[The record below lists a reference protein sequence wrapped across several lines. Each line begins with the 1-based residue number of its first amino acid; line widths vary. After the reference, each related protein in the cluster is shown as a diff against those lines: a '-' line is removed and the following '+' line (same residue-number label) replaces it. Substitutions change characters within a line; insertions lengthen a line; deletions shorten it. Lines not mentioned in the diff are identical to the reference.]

1 MGRAFSTTVRFDPA
15 RMANNG
21 LHLSVSPQVN
31 PVLGLMRKTYFDA
44 VNWTEPSSALFD
56 AGATPDQV
64 KEAIVALLDAYVPN
78 KSRLLELAVTVLA
91 TEAVCIGQLSS
102 RREWKEIVDSC
113 FEIRN
118 NAIRINR
125 QQSFEVIGYF
135 EPAIRSAQ
143 ESYALLVIFEVR
155 KDELTLDEFAFDLI
169 RTIGTLIESNLQPY
183 IKELYCLQAVAA
195 GQSLDP
201 RSVAAEDFGNICEK
215 FEKALSG
222 GSLLTPAPWGVRVN
236 QWRNIAHHHSYVVSG
251 DQVIA
256 TYGKTT
262 PKKEVALVRAEL
274 LALAQELVMRLGA
287 LKSSRVITAVNHIDE
302 LEPYLPKGEPS
313 AYRHATALAASF
325 ATQGF
330 RLLDLQ
336 VRGGQATAI
345 IEDVVPTEG
354 NERPIHCSQFVG
366 TIASRFPGLPV
377 EVRYIVTGRHAW
389 TFSASAEDLEQIMS
403 HSNPLEK
410 IAHIVTFKNEP

>member
-1 MGRAFSTTVRFDPA
+1 
-15 RMANNG
+15 
-21 LHLSVSPQVN
+21 
-31 PVLGLMRKTYFDA
+31 MRKAYFDA
-44 VNWTEPSSALFD
+44 ANRAEPYSALYD

-64 KEAIVALLDAYVPN
+64 KQEIVALLQAYVPN
-78 KSRLLELAVTVLA
+78 KSRLQELAVSVLA
-91 TEAVCIGQLSS
+91 TDAVCIGKISS
-102 RREWKEIVDSC
+102 RKEWKEVLDSC

-125 QQSFEVIGYF
+125 QQSFEVISYF

-143 ESYALLVIFEVR
+143 ESYSLLVIFEVP
-155 KDELTLDEFAFDLI
+155 KDELTLDEFAFELI

-195 GQSLDP
+195 GQALDP

-215 FEKALSG
+215 FEKVLSG

-236 QWRNIAHHHSYVVSG
+236 QWRNIAHHHSYVVRG
-251 DQVIA
+251 DEVIA
-256 TYGKTT
+256 TYGKAT
-262 PKKEVALVRAEL
+262 PKKQVTLVRAEL
-274 LALAQELVMRLGA
+274 LSLAQELVRRLGA
-287 LKSSRVITAVNHIDE
+287 LKSSRLITVVNHIDE

-313 AYRHATALAASF
+313 AYSHATALFASF

-336 VRGGQATAI
+336 LKGGQATAV

-366 TIASRFPGLPV
+366 TIASRFPGLSV
-377 EVRYIVTGRHAW
+377 EVRYIATGRRAW
-389 TFSASAEDLEQIMS
+389 TFSASAAELDRIMS
-403 HSNPLEK
+403 QQNPLEK
-410 IAHIVTFKNEP
+410 LANIVTFKNEA